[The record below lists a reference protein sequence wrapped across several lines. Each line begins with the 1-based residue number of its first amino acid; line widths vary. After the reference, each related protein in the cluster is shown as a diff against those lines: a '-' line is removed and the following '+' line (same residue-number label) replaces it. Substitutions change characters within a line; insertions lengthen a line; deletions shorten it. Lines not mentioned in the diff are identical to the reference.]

1 MQADDDEGEDEQWL
15 ADDERR
21 TAELGSLTV
30 IDDDDDEKDK
40 TARWQID
47 PTVLSL
53 LNQVYA
59 MEPFPSTEMRKQLAA
74 KLKVHPRQVQT
85 WFQNRRARERRLGG
99 VVPKPGSGTAGAPAA
114 ATMPGLGGSSE
125 PSAARAKPPPASNR
139 RRRLR
144 RIS

>member
-1 MQADDDEGEDEQWL
+1 MQADADEGEDEQWL

-99 VVPKPGSGTAGAPAA
+99 SVP
-114 ATMPGLGGSSE
+114 
-125 PSAARAKPPPASNR
+125 
-139 RRRLR
+139 
-144 RIS
+144 